1 MSSSAVRPSPAR
13 VPVRIRRVLDR
24 LAGAGHQAYLVG
36 GCVRDLLLERRPADW
51 DIATDARPEQVI
63 ALFPGARARGRFG
76 TVVLPRASI
85 EVTTFRTE
93 GPYSDRRR
101 PDRVEYV
108 TSIEADLARRDF
120 TCNALALA
128 PGGRLID
135 PFGGLADLRARR
147 LRAVGD
153 PHERF
158 SEDAL
163 RLLRAVRFAA
173 QLGFTL
179 EEATAAAVSR
189 DARLL
194 AAIAPERVRDE
205 FLKILLS
212 PRPAH
217 GLELSRALGLLA
229 VFLPELAALPA
240 AAWDRAIGG
249 VQFAPEDAT
258 LRLAVLLHGLG
269 PEAAA
274 AALRRLRFPNDTVET
289 VRALLTHLPALGSL
303 AAGDAAGAGGG
314 GGDAAWRR
322 LFAAA
327 GRDRVRPLIEVWA
340 ATAGPSAQ
348 PGFGERAAA
357 LRGRAEAILASGAP
371 LGVAELAVGG
381 REVMAAA
388 GLAPGPAVGRV
399 LARLL
404 EEVLADPA
412 RNTREHLLAR
422 ASALAGAARGG
433 PPADPGG
440 GAGKPPA
447 RREHF
452 PRNPEKA

>member
-1 MSSSAVRPSPAR
+1 MSSSGDPPSLERR
-13 VPVRIRRVLDR
+13 VPPGVRRVLDR
-24 LAGAGHQAYLVG
+24 LAGAGHEAYLVG
-36 GCVRDLLLERRPADW
+36 GCVRDLLLGRRPADW

-76 TVVLPRASI
+76 TVALPGVPV

-101 PDRVEYV
+101 PDRVEFV
-108 TSIEADLARRDF
+108 SSIEADLSRRDF
-120 TCNALALA
+120 TCNALALL

-135 PFGGLADLRARR
+135 PFGGLDDLRAGR

-163 RLLRAVRFAA
+163 RLVRAVRFAA

-194 AAIAPERVRDE
+194 EAIAVERVRDE
-205 FLKILLS
+205 LLKILLS

-217 GLELSRALGLLA
+217 GLELSRTLGLLA
-229 VFLPELAALPA
+229 VFLPELASLPA
-240 AAWDRAIGG
+240 PAWERAAAA
-249 VQFAPEDAT
+249 VATAPADVR
-258 LRLAVLLHGLG
+258 LRLAALLHGLG

-274 AALRRLRFPNDTVET
+274 AALRRLRLPNETVET
-289 VRALLTHLPALGSL
+289 VRALLTHLPALAAL
-303 AAGDAAGAGGG
+303 AAAGDAAGAGD
-314 GGDAAWRR
+314 DAAWRR

-340 ATAGPSAQ
+340 ATAGPPVQ

-357 LRGRAEAILASGAP
+357 LRRRAGAVLASGAP

-388 GLAPGPAVGRV
+388 GLAPGPAVGCV
-399 LARLL
+399 LERLL
-404 EEVLADPA
+404 QEVLADPA
-412 RNTREHLLAR
+412 RNTREHLLNRAR
-422 ASALAGAARGG
+422 ELAGPCRGRG
-433 PPADPGG
+433 RETPDPQGT
-440 GAGKPPA
+440 
-447 RREHF
+447 
-452 PRNPEKA
+452 NSPELQTEA